1 MGAGLPPCF
10 KHGGSITFFMAVK
23 SEAFP
28 GSSSINSTPDMCPS
42 TKKLFKIAL
51 FLLFLSLVTALLTS
65 FYLFS
70 EEDERLALPDDRDG
84 GQQDDDYVLIDR
96 SHEKKPIFLPPEGPT
111 DLPIIVWWTDFVPEM
126 RDIRR
131 CKEGSCLIT
140 KSRTELQNPDV
151 SAFMYY
157 GTDVDWNDLPLPRKP
172 QHMWALLHEES
183 PKNNWVL
190 ATEKGIELFNFTA
203 TCSRY
208 SSYPLHLHFF
218 HSVER
223 LMQPIRYPTQ
233 LKSRGS
239 LGQVIFMQS
248 DCDPPSDRD
257 SYIEELMKYIDVDS
271 YGRCLHN
278 KDLPEEL
285 QNPLTFNS
293 EGVMNIV
300 GKYKFAIAFENA
312 ICNDYITEKF
322 WRPLYAGV
330 VPIVRGSPTVKDW
343 APSEKSIIVAE
354 DFPTPKDLADY
365 LKFLDGN
372 DAEYEKYLTWKM
384 EGVTNKRLLADYN
397 SREWFIE
404 NDGLSF
410 IDGFQCYVCDQLHI
424 RRRQNIKSPLIADK
438 SHYDCPMAEPALKHT
453 GHTLQERMS
462 KLRQEARSELGFW
475 RRHAKCSERKAGII
489 SKLISQGATQQQ
501 VTEATK
507 NACLDIP
514 WSDSD

>member
-1 MGAGLPPCF
+1 M
-10 KHGGSITFFMAVK
+10 
-23 SEAFP
+23 
-28 GSSSINSTPDMCPS
+28 
-42 TKKLFKIAL
+42 
-51 FLLFLSLVTALLTS
+51 S

-70 EEDERLALPDDRDG
+70 EEDEHLALPDDRDG
-84 GQQDDDYVLIDR
+84 GQQGDKYVFVDT
-96 SHEKKPIFLPPEGPT
+96 SHKKEPIFLPPEGPT
-111 DLPIIVWWTDFVPEM
+111 DLPIIVWWTDFVPET
-126 RDIRR
+126 RVIRK

-172 QHMWALLHEES
+172 HHMWALLHEES
-183 PKNNWVL
+183 PKNNWIL

-218 HSVER
+218 HNIER

-233 LKSRGS
+233 LKSKGS
-239 LGQVIFMQS
+239 LGQVFFMQS

-257 SYIEELMKYIDVDS
+257 SYMEELMKYIDVDS

-278 KDLPEEL
+278 KDLPDEL
-285 QNPLTFNS
+285 QDPLTFNS

-322 WRPLYAGV
+322 WRPLYAGA

-343 APSEKSIIVAE
+343 APSERSIILAE
-354 DFPTPKDLADY
+354 DFPTPKHLAEY

-372 DAEYEKYLTWKM
+372 DAEYEKYLAWKT

-410 IDGFQCYVCDQLHI
+410 IDGFQCYVCDQLHL
-424 RRRQNIKSPLIADK
+424 RRRKNIKAPLIADK

-453 GHTLQERMS
+453 GHTLRERMA
-462 KLRQEARSELGFW
+462 KLRREARSELGYW
-475 RRHAKCSERKAGII
+475 RHHALCSERKAGII

-501 VTEATK
+501 VTEETK

>member
-1 MGAGLPPCF
+1 
-10 KHGGSITFFMAVK
+10 MAVK

-51 FLLFLSLVTALLTS
+51 FLLFLSLVSALLTS

-84 GQQDDDYVLIDR
+84 GQQDDDYILIDR
-96 SHEKKPIFLPPEGPT
+96 SHQKKPIFLPPEGPT

-140 KSRTELQNPDV
+140 KSRTEFQNPDV

-218 HSVER
+218 HSIER

>member
-1 MGAGLPPCF
+1 MTAESKALPR
-10 KHGGSITFFMAVK
+10 
-23 SEAFP
+23 
-28 GSSSINSTPDMCPS
+28 SSSNPTPDMCPS

-51 FLLFLSLVTALLTS
+51 FLLFLSLVSALLTS

-70 EEDERLALPDDRDG
+70 EEDELLALQDDRG
-84 GQQDDDYVLIDR
+84 GRQQSDEYVLIDTSR
-96 SHEKKPIFLPPEGPT
+96 KKDPIFLPPEGHT

-126 RDIRR
+126 RTIRQ

-140 KSRTELQNPDV
+140 KSRTELQNPNV
-151 SAFMYY
+151 SVFMYY

-218 HSVER
+218 HNIER

-233 LKSRGS
+233 LKSKGS
-239 LGQVIFMQS
+239 LGQVFFMQS

-285 QNPLTFNS
+285 QDPLTFNS

-312 ICNDYITEKF
+312 LCNDYLTEKF
-322 WRPLYAGV
+322 WRPLYAGA
-330 VPIVRGSPTVKDW
+330 VPIVRGSPTIKDW
-343 APSEKSIIVAE
+343 APSKQSIIVAE
-354 DFPTPKDLADY
+354 DFPTPKDLAEY

-372 DAEYEKYLTWKM
+372 DAEYEKYLAWKT
-384 EGVTNKRLLADYN
+384 EGVTNKQLLADYN

-404 NDGLSF
+404 NEGLSF
-410 IDGFQCYVCDQLHI
+410 IDGFQCYVCDQLHL
-424 RRRQNIKSPLIADK
+424 RRRQNIKTPLIADK
-438 SHYDCPMAEPALKHT
+438 THYDCPMAEPALKHT
-453 GHTLQERMS
+453 GGTLRERMS
-462 KLRQEARSELGFW
+462 KLRQEARSELGYW
-475 RRHAKCSERKAGII
+475 RQHAKCAEKKAGII
-489 SKLISQGATQQQ
+489 SKFISQGATQQQ
-501 VTEATK
+501 ITDETR
-507 NACLDIP
+507 NACLDIS